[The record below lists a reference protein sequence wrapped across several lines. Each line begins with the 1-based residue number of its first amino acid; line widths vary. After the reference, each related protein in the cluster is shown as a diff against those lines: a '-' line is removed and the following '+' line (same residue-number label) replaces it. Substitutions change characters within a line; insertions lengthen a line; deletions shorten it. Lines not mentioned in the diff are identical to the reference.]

1 MPPAGK
7 LRVDKVSCPARRGT
21 ALTENAITA
30 RGLEALRTELEQ
42 LEGDGR
48 EQIAAQIK
56 TAREWGDLKENAE
69 YHAAKEA
76 RAHLE
81 TRILRLREKLLS
93 AEVVEVQGGDEVGFG
108 STVEVED
115 EQTGKSMT
123 YTLVS
128 STQASPGDGKLSMD
142 SPVAGALIGRRAGE
156 VARVQTPRGE

>member
-1 MPPAGK
+1 
-7 LRVDKVSCPARRGT
+7 
-21 ALTENAITA
+21 LTENAITA
-30 RGLEALRTELEQ
+30 EGLDALRAELEE
-42 LEGDGR
+42 LETSGR

-76 RAHLE
+76 QAHLE
-81 TRILRLREKLLS
+81 TKILRLREKLLG

-115 EQTGKSMT
+115 EKTGKTLT

-128 STQASPGDGKLSMD
+128 STEASPGEGKLSMD
-142 SPVAGALIGRRAGE
+142 SPVAGALIGKSAGQ
-156 VARVQTPRGE
+156 VARVQTPRGERRFKVVSVA

>member
-1 MPPAGK
+1 
-7 LRVDKVSCPARRGT
+7 
-21 ALTENAITA
+21 LTENAITA
-30 RGLEALRTELEQ
+30 EGLDALRAELEE
-42 LEGDGR
+42 LETTGR

-76 RAHLE
+76 QAHLE

-115 EQTGKSMT
+115 EQTGKTTT

-128 STQASPGDGKLSMD
+128 STEGSPGEGRLSMD
-142 SPVAGALIGRRAGE
+142 SPVAGALLGRRAGE
-156 VARVQTPRGE
+156 DAVVQTPRGERRMKVVSVS